1 MDHLANT
8 DPQHALL
15 LTNTDP
21 QPDLLGE
28 DLFGIREQRQR
39 HSGRCPVRWRAHSDH
54 RRVRKCQGYLNVKLK
69 GLTYETSEF
78 TLPASLSETE
88 PVIGIN
94 TFASLAGSAN
104 LTDTFDNIPATTF
117 FIPSDEAFASSNV
130 SSPSGTTASLLE
142 GHVIPNFIGYL
153 PSLVNGS
160 TLTTQAGS
168 VVTVTIQG
176 DNYYINNALIITSNA
191 ILENGVAHV
200 IDQVYL
206 LLLTC

>member
-1 MDHLANT
+1 
-8 DPQHALL
+8 
-15 LTNTDP
+15 
-21 QPDLLGE
+21 
-28 DLFGIREQRQR
+28 
-39 HSGRCPVRWRAHSDH
+39 
-54 RRVRKCQGYLNVKLK
+54 VRKCQGYLNVKLK

-130 SSPSGTTASLLE
+130 SSSSATTGSLLE

-200 IDQVYL
+200 IDQVYP